1 MSVDI
6 KLKWDEAK
14 AVGRVT
20 GRGSRAIRDVAQ
32 ALLDESKKQ
41 VPHNEGI
48 LEASGTVDSDGL
60 AATVSYGDNAS
71 APYAV
76 RWHENRANFQRG
88 RKWKYLEDP
97 CNDPIFRDRALRY
110 IAQQIKL

>member
-20 GRGSRAIRDVAQ
+20 SRGSRATRDVAQ

-41 VPHNEGI
+41 VPLDTGA
-48 LEASGTVDSDGL
+48 LQRSGAVDSQGME
-60 AATVSYGDNAS
+60 ATVSYDT
-71 APYAV
+71 PYAV
-76 RWHENRANFQRG
+76 RWHEHNANFQHG
-88 RKWKYLEDP
+88 RKKKYLEDP
-97 CNDPIFRDRALRY
+97 CNDPIFRDKALRY

>member
-41 VPHNEGI
+41 VPLDTGA
-48 LEASGTVDSDGL
+48 LERSGAVDSQGME
-60 AATVSYGDNAS
+60 ATVSYDT
-71 APYAV
+71 PYAV
-76 RWHENRANFQRG
+76 RWHEHSANFQHG
-88 RKWKYLEDP
+88 RKNKYLEDP

>member
-20 GRGSRAIRDVAQ
+20 SRGSRAIRDVAQ

-41 VPHNEGI
+41 VPLDTGA
-48 LEASGTVDSDGL
+48 LERSGAVDSQGME
-60 AATVSYGDNAS
+60 ATVSYDT
-71 APYAV
+71 PYAV
-76 RWHENRANFQRG
+76 RWHEHSANFQHG
-88 RKWKYLEDP
+88 RKKKYLEDP
-97 CNDPIFRDRALRY
+97 CNDSIFRDRALRY